1 MTLDGTGAAVIRDES
16 SSSRAAAEPVPSRV
30 PRVHSRLLVI
40 TYHFPPDGAVGGLR
54 WSGLSKYLTRLGWEV
69 HVITAAD
76 ARGQAEVPGVHRHHR
91 ARRRTLNDRYKA
103 IADRFRDRPAA
114 AVSSDVASASESPT
128 RPGAIASLV
137 SSLRA
142 GAGLALSLPD
152 DGRGWVLPAGLA
164 ARDLLR
170 QYAFDA
176 VVTSGPPHSAHF
188 AGVLAT
194 LGGSVP
200 HIVDMR
206 DPWIGTARN
215 SPDFP
220 INSRFLHSFFS
231 RAEWLTFRRAR
242 SVVVNTREFAEDL
255 RQRRPYLS
263 VVHIPNG
270 TDAESLPLRSAELFD
285 GISIAYAG
293 TVYLGRSFSALLGA
307 IGSLVRDRPR
317 EAASVRLRIAG
328 SMGPSQVDKL
338 QAAMADQGLVDA
350 VELRGVLPRS
360 EALDLLRRSHL
371 ALVLAQGQPTQ
382 IPAKLYECVGLGV
395 PTLVVAELDSAAS
408 QEARRIGALTVA
420 PGDQQGMRRIFDDLI
435 DGRIPTTI
443 NAAVPITYDAL
454 ARVMEREIRRVG
466 KRT

>member
-1 MTLDGTGAAVIRDES
+1 MALDDDAAVGLREASES
-16 SSSRAAAEPVPSRV
+16 SGPGPARTSTAVTISP
-30 PRVHSRLLVI
+30 SRLLVI

-54 WSGLSKYLTRLGWEV
+54 WSGLSKYLARLGWEV

-76 ARGQAEVPGVHRHHR
+76 TRAEAAVPGVYRYHR
-91 ARRRTLNDRYKA
+91 ARRRTLNDWYNTV
-103 IADRFRDRPAA
+103 ADRLRDRPVATTSPEVANAA
-114 AVSSDVASASESPT
+114 GSVDV
-128 RPGAIASLV
+128 PGAMSRFAGG
-137 SSLRA
+137 LRTA
-142 GAGLALSLPD
+142 AGLALSLPD
-152 DGRGWVLPAGLA
+152 DGRGWVLRAGLA

-170 QYAFDA
+170 RHAFDA

-194 LGGSVP
+194 LGSSVP

-231 RAEWLTFRRAR
+231 RAEWLTFHRAR

-328 SMGPSQVDKL
+328 SIGPSQVDRL
-338 QAAMADQGLVDA
+338 QAAMADQGLVDV

-435 DGRIPTTI
+435 DGRIPTTV
-443 NAAVPITYDAL
+443 NSAVPITYDAL

-466 KRT
+466 NRA